1 MSNCEQREGKWSHQ
15 SNISMCVEWV
25 YAMNGTL
32 QVDLIESTR
41 AESLDEIIPELPD
54 ANEDVVVSFLK
65 KQNKRVESNHSAFVD
80 DFSEKLAKR
89 RWPKVQKRTLWLWP
103 CKSRRHLAANKVVGT
118 WLEALAFTWPP
129 PLINSTVAFQIS
141 KLYNLI
147 SLSRKRVA

>member
-54 ANEDVVVSFLK
+54 ANEDVVVSF
-65 KQNKRVESNHSAFVD
+65 F
-80 DFSEKLAKR
+80 
-89 RWPKVQKRTLWLWP
+89 
-103 CKSRRHLAANKVVGT
+103 
-118 WLEALAFTWPP
+118 
-129 PLINSTVAFQIS
+129 
-141 KLYNLI
+141 
-147 SLSRKRVA
+147 